1 MHSPAQSGVPGESQV
16 PTGASLSAWAQPAG
30 HRALAGCQPPWA
42 PAEPSSGQ
50 AALTLLFLL
59 CSLGQGQ
66 AEPQESGEKP
76 EEFPFKCAERGAGH
90 VEGLLFSP
98 GQWPAQGQCP
108 SLVPGFDFMEP
119 PPVGDLRTPTVPLGS
134 SHAALWARA
143 QIGLSSLSPPAMQR
157 KCHLQHLQNQL
168 RGSEAGTVWSFLL
181 GKAGDLSLQAA
192 GTTLSPYFSV
202 YQSL

>member
-1 MHSPAQSGVPGESQV
+1 MRSPAQSGVPGESQV

-90 VEGLLFSP
+90 VEGLLFPP

-119 PPVGDLRTPTVPLGS
+119 PPVGDLRTPTASRFLPRCPVGKSPDRAVFPLPS
-134 SHAALWARA
+134 CQAKEM
-143 QIGLSSLSPPAMQR
+143 SPPAPADPPSG
-157 KCHLQHLQNQL
+157 L
-168 RGSEAGTVWSFLL
+168 
-181 GKAGDLSLQAA
+181 
-192 GTTLSPYFSV
+192 
-202 YQSL
+202 